1 MRRDQDAQPGEAK
14 AADVPEEVRPH
25 EPGDGNARGV
35 AATLVVLSTLALVAF
50 LVMVLRSAAP
60 VGIAEVLAAASGL
73 LAAASAAIRGR

>member
-1 MRRDQDAQPGEAK
+1 VRRDEDARPDEAK
-14 AADVPEEVRPH
+14 AANAPQEVRPH
-25 EPGDGNARGV
+25 EPTVGNARGI